1 MRHQKRINSLS
12 RTSSHRKAMLS
23 NMATS
28 LILHKRISTTL
39 PKARVLRQ
47 YVEPLITRA
56 KDDTMHSRR
65 VVFRYLKDK
74 EAVNELF
81 REISVKVAD
90 RPGGYTRI
98 LKTGFRPG
106 DNTDMCIV
114 EFVDYNDA
122 MLEAKEEKKAT
133 SGKKRT
139 RRGRRG
145 GGQGQ
150 KTQAQEQ
157 KTATADQNVTEA
169 ETEETQ
175 KKAEQQAA
183 EAAKNAEQETKN
195 SKPEE
200 GEGTNEEKKDNQ

>member
-28 LILHKRISTTL
+28 LILHKRISTTV

-56 KDDTMHSRR
+56 KEDTMHSRR

-114 EFVDYNDA
+114 ELVDYNDA

-133 SGKKRT
+133 TGKKRT

-145 GGQGQ
+145 SSGQGQ
-150 KTQAQEQ
+150 KTQAQ
-157 KTATADQNVTEA
+157 DQQAAGQENTEA
-169 ETEETQ
+169 ADEKQ
-175 KKAEQQAA
+175 KKAEQKAA
-183 EAAKNAEQETKN
+183 EEAKNAEQETKN

-200 GEGTNEEKKDNQ
+200 GEGTNDEKKDNQ